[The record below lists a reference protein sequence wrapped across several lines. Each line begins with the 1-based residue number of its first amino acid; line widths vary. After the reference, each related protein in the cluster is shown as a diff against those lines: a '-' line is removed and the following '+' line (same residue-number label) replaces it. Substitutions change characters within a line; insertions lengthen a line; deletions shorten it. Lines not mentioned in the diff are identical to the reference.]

1 MWDAG
6 RSGIVAAMFGKSTGG
21 QATIV
26 ARQMHEGLY
35 KMKGATG
42 IYRNIWD
49 YIADVVPDD
58 GGEVFRATFTE
69 IFEGFQGRQPDV
81 GEQAPVTFNKKR
93 EVKLDRSALEA
104 EWKESEAARK
114 GSFEA
119 LAEAPPGTGASGD
132 FSTTMAAIAAARA
145 AGDLEEVKRLKA
157 EFAAARAQQ

>member
-1 MWDAG
+1 
-6 RSGIVAAMFGKSTGG
+6 MFGKSEKG

-58 GGEVFRATFTE
+58 GGETFRATFTE

-81 GEQAPVTFNKKR
+81 GQQAPVTFDKTSSG
-93 EVKLDRSALEA
+93 DRGRAGAVELEA
-104 EWKESEAARK
+104 QLPAW
-114 GSFEA
+114 
-119 LAEAPPGTGASGD
+119 GAGVW
-132 FSTTMAAIAAARA
+132 RRHG
-145 AGDLEEVKRLKA
+145 AGETWS
-157 EFAAARAQQ
+157 